1 MIDTI
6 SYNSF
11 VLVIQMT
18 KRLHKTFETTK
29 FPQVPII
36 ACSAT
41 SSLNLNEF
49 ISKLQSC
56 VYVPQRSPDGP
67 FIYSV
72 DHCFSIRGQ
81 GTIMTGTVL
90 SGSVRINDVCSL
102 SF

>member
-1 MIDTI
+1 M
-6 SYNSF
+6 SYSF
-11 VLVIQMT
+11 YIIKLIELSVVQMT
-18 KRLHKTFETTK
+18 KRLRKTFESTK

-49 ISKLQSC
+49 ISTLKSHIHI
-56 VYVPQRSPDGP
+56 PQRSSDGP
-67 FIYSV
+67 FIFSV

-90 SGSVRINDVCSL
+90 SGSVRINDVC
-102 SF
+102 